1 VTSITSRPRR
11 LVAIIAVVVLAA
23 VAVGAFILWNN
34 AQTSTAANEG
44 GALAEYRAKGITDT
58 APRAG
63 VPASGVYRYTV
74 TGSESAGTGP
84 LTAERSLPP
93 EAVYMIS
100 PIAGGYHEELRLS
113 EEHIEEA
120 RFRVDP
126 DGTYAT
132 WRRTKITFL
141 GIGEDDRTPVDPP
154 SLDHPNPLKVGAKW
168 GGTYT
173 MGDIETTYTGTV
185 TGKDTVQVDG
195 AAVPVFV
202 IQTKSAFTG
211 PTPGTRTDT
220 ISWSTK
226 LSLPVAWTITQK
238 TGGSSDYQIDASMK
252 LASGTPLT

>member
-1 VTSITSRPRR
+1 MTSITSRPRR

-23 VAVGAFILWNN
+23 VAVGAYILWNN

-63 VPASGVYRYTV
+63 VPASGVYRYAV

-84 LTAERSLPP
+84 LTAERSLPS

-100 PIAGGYHEELRLS
+100 PIAGGYHEDLRLS

-168 GGTYT
+168 GGTYA
-173 MGDIETTYTGTV
+173 MGDITTTYTGTV

-195 AAVPVFV
+195 AAVPVFI